1 VACQV
6 QTVNADHIRAIEDV
20 LEQLVEWAAAAL
32 EKASNQPVLPHVIIA
47 LNASENSIDETLWD
61 PKVAT
66 LAVLESISRTVNQN
80 ATFKKYAQF
89 WRERHRQIDTVE
101 QLIQS
106 YYSSIQVCFL
116 SKLKSTT

>member
-1 VACQV
+1 MTAY
-6 QTVNADHIRAIEDV
+6 ADHIRAIEDV

-106 YYSSIQVCFL
+106 YYSSIQVSFSV
-116 SKLKSTT
+116 SKLEFMR